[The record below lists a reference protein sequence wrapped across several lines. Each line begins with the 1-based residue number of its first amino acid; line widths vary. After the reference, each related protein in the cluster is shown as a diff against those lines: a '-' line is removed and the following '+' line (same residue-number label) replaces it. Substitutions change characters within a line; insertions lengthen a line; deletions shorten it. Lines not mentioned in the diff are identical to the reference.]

1 MRSPGFPLATP
12 FQGTLKHS
20 GAYVRLAGC
29 LVDNC
34 GIGAECGS
42 ASLIANK
49 RIAASMII
57 NIKMAVLYIEK
68 VKVFFYR

>member
-12 FQGTLKHS
+12 FQGTLKYS
-20 GAYVRLAGC
+20 GAYVRLVGC

-34 GIGAECGS
+34 AIGAECGF

-49 RIAASMII
+49 RITASMIV

-68 VKVFFYR
+68 VKVFFYG